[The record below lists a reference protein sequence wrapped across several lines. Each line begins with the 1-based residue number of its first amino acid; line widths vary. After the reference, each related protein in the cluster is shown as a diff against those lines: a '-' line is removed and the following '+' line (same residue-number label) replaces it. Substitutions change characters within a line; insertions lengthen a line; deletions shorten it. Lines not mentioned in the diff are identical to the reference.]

1 MTTKSKLSLR
11 LLRNEPLTADASLLT
26 FALPLGLALGCRP
39 GQFFNLRP
47 LDSTAPLL
55 RRPISICDVR
65 PKENEVD
72 FLIQV
77 IGDGTRLLCETRP
90 GAEVDAVGPLGTSF
104 QADPARPALMVAGG
118 VGVAPVYFL
127 ARQMR
132 REAAARNMA
141 ARAERGLAGRGEG
154 AGGGAGSVPVRARPC
169 SAGSDAR
176 GGSGEADGA
185 SRGEADGASSGEAG
199 GAALAPITFCYGA
212 QSASHFVLLDRI
224 EREVSWLVLATEDG
238 SRGAKGLVTEAARQ
252 FLQPGPRTQPGART
266 LPGPRTHSGEHLQPG
281 AQTHPGARTHSGEGR
296 QPADLVQPT
305 DLVQPAEQIFVC
317 GPPAMMRDVLTMM
330 REQGLEGQFSLE
342 NQMGCGVGACMGCV
356 VPSREGFLRVCCD
369 GPVVQSQMLDFVFA
383 H

>member
-1 MTTKSKLSLR
+1 MTTKSKLPLR

-104 QADPARPALMVAGG
+104 QADPARPALIVAGG
-118 VGVAPVYFL
+118 VGVAPLYFL

-132 REAAARNMA
+132 REAAAQDSA
-141 ARAERGLAGRGEG
+141 DGT
-154 AGGGAGSVPVRARPC
+154 GSVFVRARPC
-169 SAGSDAR
+169 SSNNESFSGAGAP
-176 GGSGEADGA
+176 G
-185 SRGEADGASSGEAG
+185 G
-199 GAALAPITFCYGA
+199 GAHSAASPSITFCYGA
-212 QSASHFVLLDRI
+212 RSASHLVLLDRI
-224 EREVSWLVLATEDG
+224 EREVSRLVLATEDG
-238 SRGAKGLVTEAARQ
+238 SRGAKGLVTDAVRE
-252 FLQPGPRTQPGART
+252 FLKPGPRMQAGART
-266 LPGPRTHSGEHLQPG
+266 LPG
-281 AQTHPGARTHSGEGR
+281 A
-296 QPADLVQPT
+296 
-305 DLVQPAEQIFVC
+305 QIFVC
-317 GPPAMMRDVLTMM
+317 GPPAMMQAVLVMM
-330 REQGLEGQFSLE
+330 RERGLEGQFSLE

-356 VPSREGFLRVCCD
+356 VPAREGFLRVCCD
-369 GPVVQSQMLDFVFA
+369 GPVVQSQMLDSVFTG
-383 H
+383 

>member
-1 MTTKSKLSLR
+1 MTTKSKLPLR

-104 QADPARPALMVAGG
+104 QADPARPALIVAGG
-118 VGVAPVYFL
+118 VGVAPLYFL

-132 REAAARNMA
+132 REAAAQDSA
-141 ARAERGLAGRGEG
+141 DGT
-154 AGGGAGSVPVRARPC
+154 GSVFVRARPC
-169 SAGSDAR
+169 SSNNESFSGAGP
-176 GGSGEADGA
+176 
-185 SRGEADGASSGEAG
+185 AG
-199 GAALAPITFCYGA
+199 GGAHSAASPSITFCYGA
-212 QSASHFVLLDRI
+212 RSASHLVLLDRI
-224 EREVSWLVLATEDG
+224 EREVSRLVLATEDG
-238 SRGAKGLVTEAARQ
+238 SRGAKGLVTDAARDL
-252 FLQPGPRTQPGART
+252 LQPGAQMQAGART
-266 LPGPRTHSGEHLQPG
+266 LPGAQVQPG
-281 AQTHPGARTHSGEGR
+281 A
-296 QPADLVQPT
+296 
-305 DLVQPAEQIFVC
+305 QIFVC
-317 GPPAMMRDVLTMM
+317 GPPAMMQTVLVMM
-330 REQGLEGQFSLE
+330 RERGLEGQFSLE

-356 VPSREGFLRVCCD
+356 VPSRGGFLRVCCD
-369 GPVVQSQMLDFVFA
+369 GPVVQSQMLDSVFTG
-383 H
+383 

>member
-1 MTTKSKLSLR
+1 MTTKSKLPLR

-104 QADPARPALMVAGG
+104 QTDPARPALMVAGG
-118 VGVAPVYFL
+118 VGVAPLYFL

-132 REAAARNMA
+132 REAAAQDSA
-141 ARAERGLAGRGEG
+141 DGT
-154 AGGGAGSVPVRARPC
+154 GSVFVRARPC
-169 SAGSDAR
+169 SSNNESFSGAGP
-176 GGSGEADGA
+176 
-185 SRGEADGASSGEAG
+185 AG
-199 GAALAPITFCYGA
+199 GGAHSAASPSITFCYGA
-212 QSASHFVLLDRI
+212 RSASHLVLLDRI
-224 EREVSWLVLATEDG
+224 EREVSRLVLATEDG
-238 SRGAKGLVTEAARQ
+238 SRGAKGLVTDAARD
-252 FLQPGPRTQPGART
+252 L
-266 LPGPRTHSGEHLQPG
+266 LQPG
-281 AQTHPGARTHSGEGR
+281 A
-296 QPADLVQPT
+296 
-305 DLVQPAEQIFVC
+305 QIFVC
-317 GPPAMMRDVLTMM
+317 GPPAMMQTVLVMM
-330 REQGLEGQFSLE
+330 RERGLEGQFSLE

-356 VPSREGFLRVCCD
+356 VPSRGGFLRVCCD
-369 GPVVQSQMLDFVFA
+369 GPVVQSQMLDSVFTG
-383 H
+383 

>member
-1 MTTKSKLSLR
+1 MTTKSKLPLR
-11 LLRNEPLTADASLLT
+11 LLRNDPLTADTSLLT

-104 QADPARPALMVAGG
+104 QTDPTRPALMVAGG
-118 VGVAPVYFL
+118 VGVAPLYFL

-132 REAAARNMA
+132 REAASRNMAGRAEQGLAGGAARNMA
-141 ARAERGLAGRGEG
+141 GRAEQGLAGGAAQGLAGGGEG

-169 SAGSDAR
+169 PAGSDAR

-185 SRGEADGASSGEAG
+185 SRGEAGGEAS
-199 GAALAPITFCYGA
+199 APITFCYGA
-212 QSASHFVLLDRI
+212 RNASHFVLLDRI
-224 EREVSWLVLATEDG
+224 EREVSRLVLATEDG
-238 SRGAKGLVTEAARQ
+238 SRGAKGLVTEAARG
-252 FLQPGPRTQPGART
+252 FLQPGT
-266 LPGPRTHSGEHLQPG
+266 
-281 AQTHPGARTHSGEGR
+281 
-296 QPADLVQPT
+296 
-305 DLVQPAEQIFVC
+305 QIFVC
-317 GPPAMMRDVLTMM
+317 GPPAMMQALLTMM
-330 REQGLEGQFSLE
+330 RERGLEGQFSLE

-356 VPSREGFLRVCCD
+356 VPAREGFLRVCCD
-369 GPVVQSQMLDFVFA
+369 GPVVNSNQLDSVFTG
-383 H
+383 

>member
-1 MTTKSKLSLR
+1 MTTKSKLPLR

-104 QADPARPALMVAGG
+104 QADPARPALIVAGG
-118 VGVAPVYFL
+118 VGVAPLYFL

-132 REAAARNMA
+132 REAAAQDSA
-141 ARAERGLAGRGEG
+141 DGT
-154 AGGGAGSVPVRARPC
+154 GSVFVRARPC
-169 SAGSDAR
+169 SSNNESFSGAGAP
-176 GGSGEADGA
+176 G
-185 SRGEADGASSGEAG
+185 G
-199 GAALAPITFCYGA
+199 GAHSAASPSITFCYGA
-212 QSASHFVLLDRI
+212 RSASHLVLLDRI
-224 EREVSWLVLATEDG
+224 EREVSRLVLATEDG
-238 SRGAKGLVTEAARQ
+238 SRGLRGLVTDAARQ

-266 LPGPRTHSGEHLQPG
+266 
-281 AQTHPGARTHSGEGR
+281 HSGEGTQPADLVQPADLAQPTDLV

-317 GPPAMMRDVLTMM
+317 GPPAMMQAVLVMM
-330 REQGLEGQFSLE
+330 RERGLEGQFSLE

-356 VPSREGFLRVCCD
+356 VPARGGFLRVCCD
-369 GPVVQSQMLDFVFA
+369 GPVVRSEQLDFVF
-383 H
+383 HS